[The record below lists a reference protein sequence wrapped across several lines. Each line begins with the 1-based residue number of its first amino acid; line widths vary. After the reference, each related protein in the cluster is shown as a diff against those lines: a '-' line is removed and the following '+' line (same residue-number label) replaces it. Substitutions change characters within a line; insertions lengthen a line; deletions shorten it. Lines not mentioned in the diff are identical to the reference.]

1 MVLKKLENSP
11 FKPGD
16 YHHVGVVV
24 RDIEKTI
31 EYLEA
36 LGIGT
41 FGMPDGSLYIEESF
55 EGKLHGRTVEWKLR
69 ISYARVG
76 DTELELLEPCGGESA
91 LQEFLD
97 SRGEGLHHIGYL
109 VDDVPAEISKLT
121 QQGIE
126 VLTSGAGEKAS
137 FAYFETGAVGGI
149 IIEVRS
155 R

>member
-1 MVLKKLENSP
+1 MVIKALENSP
-11 FKPGD
+11 FKPGE

-24 RDIEKTI
+24 RDIKKTI
-31 EYLEA
+31 EYLTA
-36 LGIGT
+36 LGIGP

-55 EGKLHGRTVEWKLR
+55 RGMLHGRPATWKLR
-69 ISYARVG
+69 ISNARVG
-76 DTELELLEPCGGESA
+76 ESELELLEPCGGESA

-109 VDDVPAEISKLT
+109 VDDVPAEMAKMAEYR
-121 QQGIE
+121 IE
-126 VLTSGAGEKAS
+126 VLTSGEGEKAS
-137 FAYFETGAVGGI
+137 FAYFDTSAIGGI

>member
-1 MVLKKLENSP
+1 MFKQLENSP
-11 FKPGD
+11 FKPGE

-31 EYLEA
+31 EYLQA
-36 LGIGT
+36 IGMGT
-41 FGMPDGSLYIEESF
+41 FGMPDGSSYIEESF
-55 EGKLHGRTVEWKLR
+55 EGMLHGRPAIWKLR
-69 ISYARVG
+69 ISNARVG
-76 DTELELLEPCGGESA
+76 NSELELLEPCGGESA

-97 SRGEGLHHIGYL
+97 SHGEGLHHIGYL
-109 VDDVPAEISKLT
+109 VDDVPAEMVKMAEY
-121 QQGIE
+121 GIE

-137 FAYFETGAVGGI
+137 FAYFDTSAIGGI

>member
-11 FKPGD
+11 FKPGE

-31 EYLEA
+31 EHLTA
-36 LGIGT
+36 LGIGS
-41 FGMPDGSLYIEESF
+41 FGMPDGSPYIEESF
-55 EGKLHGRTVEWKLR
+55 KGMLHGRPAEWKLR
-69 ISYARVG
+69 ISNAKIG
-76 DTELELLEPCGGESA
+76 DSELELLEPCGGESA

-109 VDDVPAEISKLT
+109 VDDVPAEMAKLDEH
-121 QQGIE
+121 GIE

>member
-1 MVLKKLENSP
+1 MVIKALENSP
-11 FKPGD
+11 FKPGE

-36 LGIGT
+36 LGVGT
-41 FGMPDGSLYIEESF
+41 FGMPDGSPYIEESF
-55 EGKLHGRTVEWKLR
+55 RGMLHGRPAMWKLR
-69 ISYARVG
+69 ISNARVG
-76 DTELELLEPCGGESA
+76 GSELELLEPCGGESA

-109 VDDVPAEISKLT
+109 VDDVPAEMAKMAEY
-121 QQGIE
+121 GIE

-137 FAYFETGAVGGI
+137 FVYFDTGAIGGI

>member
-11 FKPGD
+11 FNPGE

-24 RDIEKTI
+24 RDIKKTI

-41 FGMPDGSLYIEESF
+41 FGMPDGSPYVEESF
-55 EGKLHGRTVEWKLR
+55 EGMLHGRPVEWKLR

-76 DTELELLEPCGGESA
+76 NSELELLEPCGGESVH
-91 LQEFLD
+91 QEFLD

-109 VDDVPAEISKLT
+109 VDDVPAEIAKLAEH
-121 QQGIE
+121 GIE
-126 VLTSGAGEKAS
+126 VLTSGAGEAAS